1 MTIIQAAILGVLYLL
16 YCGEIF
22 VPWTYCF
29 IDLMLVSLLTGLI
42 LGDVRTGV
50 IVGGTIQPMYLALTA
65 VGGAKPVDKCA
76 AGIIS
81 TAMVITQ
88 GISLEEALV
97 VAAAASLVMAQL
109 NTLNRVLQVWSVH
122 RCDACVEKGDVK
134 GLRRTIFIYGELIR
148 VACFMIPMTL
158 VLKFGTQGLGILMNG
173 LPEWATNMFTVAGG
187 MMPAL
192 GFAMVIMVIG
202 KGALIPFFVAGF
214 FFAQYTGLGSVVGA
228 LLGAFLGWFYMM
240 ATKDKEDT
248 GGLFGDLGSI
258 VKETRKGEDF
268 WKDRL
273 ISQKT
278 FKKVWFN
285 WRMAICH
292 VDNVERLQASGMA
305 YTMAPALAELYPDNK
320 EEQIAGLKRHMEFF
334 ITENMI
340 GGIIPGIVLSMEEE
354 RARAYRNGMDG
365 DEVIS
370 SELINSVKSGMM
382 GPFAG
387 IGDTLNYSTIKPVLT
402 AFFMGFAQ
410 QGYIWAPIVYVVILY
425 VVLILEGWFMYN
437 TGYKLGSKSA
447 ASILRNN
454 SVQKVITFFSILG
467 LFVMGVMT
475 AENVSVALGI
485 NLPYATETIS
495 LQETLIDAI
504 VPGLLP
510 LATVFGIYAYLK
522 KGGNILKATLWILAI
537 AIVLGGLGILI

>member
-1 MTIIQAAILGVLYLL
+1 
-16 YCGEIF
+16 
-22 VPWTYCF
+22 
-29 IDLMLVSLLTGLI
+29 
-42 LGDVRTGV
+42 
-50 IVGGTIQPMYLALTA
+50 
-65 VGGAKPVDKCA
+65 
-76 AGIIS
+76 
-81 TAMVITQ
+81 
-88 GISLEEALV
+88 
-97 VAAAASLVMAQL
+97 
-109 NTLNRVLQVWSVH
+109 
-122 RCDACVEKGDVK
+122 
-134 GLRRTIFIYGELIR
+134 
-148 VACFMIPMTL
+148 
-158 VLKFGTQGLGILMNG
+158 
-173 LPEWATNMFTVAGG
+173 
-187 MMPAL
+187 MPAL

-240 ATKDKEDT
+240 STKDKDDT

-258 VKETRKGEDF
+258 MKETRKGEDF

-273 ISQKT
+273 ISKKT

-305 YTMAPALAELYPDNK
+305 YTMAPALEELYPDNK
-320 EEQIAGLKRHMEFF
+320 EERIAGLKRHMEFF
-334 ITENMI
+334 ITENMV

-354 RARAYRNGMDG
+354 RARAIKKGMDG
-365 DEVIS
+365 DEVVS

-410 QGYIWAPIVYVVILY
+410 LGYIWAPITYVVILY
-425 VVLILEGWFMYN
+425 VILILEGWFMYN

-475 AENVSVALGI
+475 AQNVSVALGI
-485 NLPYATETIS
+485 NLPFATETLS